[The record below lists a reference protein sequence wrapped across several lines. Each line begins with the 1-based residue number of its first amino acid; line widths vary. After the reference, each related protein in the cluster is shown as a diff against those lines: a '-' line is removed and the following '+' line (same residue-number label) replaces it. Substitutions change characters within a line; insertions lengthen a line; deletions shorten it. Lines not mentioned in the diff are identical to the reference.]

1 MNTKFKR
8 NQLVKINVAPDPDY
22 IEYNFE
28 DNEEADK
35 VVIKKGMKGK
45 INMLL
50 PNGQY
55 HVEILD
61 SKGNIIAYAPFS
73 EDNLEAVN

>member
-8 NQLVKINVAPDPDY
+8 GQKVKILVAPDQEYVEYYSDTPVK
-22 IEYNFE
+22 IE
-28 DNEEADK
+28 
-35 VVIKKGMKGK
+35 KGMVGK

-55 HVEILD
+55 HVEIHD
-61 SKGNIIAYAPFS
+61 KKGNIIAYAPFS
-73 EDNLEAVN
+73 EEYLELIE

>member
-1 MNTKFKR
+1 MNTIFKR
-8 NQLVKINVAPDPDY
+8 NQLVKIKRLPNSEY

-28 DNEEADK
+28 DNDEADQ
-35 VVIKKGMKGK
+35 VNIEVGMKGK
-45 INMLL
+45 INIIL

-61 SKGNIIAYAPFS
+61 KKGNVIAYAPFNE
-73 EDNLEAVN
+73 EDLEAV